1 MVCGHIAE
9 VLQAKFRVV
18 WFVFFLGF
26 IDLDAGLWR
35 VLLTSADDVKLG
47 GSALELRT
55 RTENYLGKLEKWFG
69 K

>member
-9 VLQAKFRVV
+9 VLQAKFRVIC
-18 WFVFFLGF
+18 FEFFLGF

-55 RTENYLGKLEKWFG
+55 RTENYLGRLEKWFG

>member
-1 MVCGHIAE
+1 M
-9 VLQAKFRVV
+9 
-18 WFVFFLGF
+18 GF

-55 RTENYLGKLEKWFG
+55 RTENYLGRLEKWFG